1 MTGQTITHYEVLD
14 KLGAGG
20 MGVVYRGRDLHL
32 NRFVALKFLA
42 PEMTR
47 DDNAKQRFIREA
59 QAASALDHPNIC
71 TIHEIAET
79 PDGQS
84 FIVMACYE
92 GETLKDRLERG
103 PLKLDDA
110 LDIALGIGA
119 ALVAAHESGIVH
131 RDIKP
136 GNVMLTRRGEVKVV
150 DFGLAKLNDDIGV
163 TRTGITQPDVTVGTV
178 AYMSPEQTLG
188 GAVDPRTDIWALG
201 VVLYEMVSGRR
212 PFDGGQPASTLHAVA
227 HERPAP
233 LTSLRTG
240 VPIDLDRIVMRAL
253 AKPPND
259 RY

>member
-1 MTGQTITHYEVLD
+1 MTGQTITHYEVLEQ
-14 KLGAGG
+14 LGAGG

-42 PEMTR
+42 AEMTR
-47 DDNAKQRFIREA
+47 NDNAKQRFIREA

-71 TIHEIAET
+71 AIHEIAET

-92 GETLKDRLERG
+92 GETLKERLERG

-119 ALVAAHESGIVH
+119 ALVAAHESRIVH

-150 DFGLAKLNDDIGV
+150 DFGLAKLTDDIGV
-163 TRTGITQPDVTVGTV
+163 RTKPL
-178 AYMSPEQTLG
+178 ARRTLRVRC
-188 GAVDPRTDIWALG
+188 A
-201 VVLYEMVSGRR
+201 
-212 PFDGGQPASTLHAVA
+212 
-227 HERPAP
+227 RPA
-233 LTSLRTG
+233 G
-240 VPIDLDRIVMRAL
+240 
-253 AKPPND
+253 
-259 RY
+259 